1 MQNLK
6 MDNNDGEDALQLVPL
21 GKLCLKLRGVSYS
34 KGEATAFPAEDYL
47 PILRANNID
56 DNDLN
61 YFGYFF
67 SSASYRN
74 HISDVSAGTSINN
87 LKNEHFENI
96 IFPLPS
102 LKKQRTIA
110 AQIDNL
116 LPDIKI
122 NKTRL

>member
-56 DNDLN
+56 DNELN
-61 YFGYFF
+61 YDGLVYVPKSRVATKQLLQKGDVVIAM
-67 SSASYRN
+67 SSGSKKLVGKGAQ
-74 HISDVSAGTSINN
+74 
-87 LKNEHFENI
+87 
-96 IFPLPS
+96 
-102 LKKQRTIA
+102 LKKDWNGSYLDWRFA
-110 AQIDNL
+110 
-116 LPDIKI
+116 
-122 NKTRL
+122 